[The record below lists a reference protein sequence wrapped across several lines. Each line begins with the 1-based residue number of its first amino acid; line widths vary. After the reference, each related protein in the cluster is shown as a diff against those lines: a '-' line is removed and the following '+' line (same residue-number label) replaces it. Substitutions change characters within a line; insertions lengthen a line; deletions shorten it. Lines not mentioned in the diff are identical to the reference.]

1 MSEELLNSPKV
12 DLYRHNLSDYKIING
27 VKIDDKTFVF
37 NNPIDFTSEINR
49 RALDT
54 FIKEL
59 KSDPKRE
66 EYLHTPFA
74 LDNQFNRIKHN
85 LERDD
90 TQAILTVMDD
100 TRNKNRNNTVE
111 EMKDKDKSKPLII
124 ADEAPALNKQLD
136 NAVLLSMPHL
146 SRDEIKGLKLG
157 GTLSE
162 NKEKGGYDVKMQKRE
177 ETLLAVRKLLDSGK
191 ADSIEIGKVSD
202 KKLVEALIKLAEE
215 KNVPLKITDPAL
227 QKEFGQSIK
236 RDKDLGLDK
245 DKEKAL
251 ETDNKKEKMKE
262 KMMIPPGQSLT
273 GDIAYVAPDYD
284 QNGKFREFKIGI
296 NINGETREVGIKPK
310 EELSQSQIDAFVS
323 DHTGKKR
330 NISVD
335 SNNQEKIR
343 YVIDKGEEIVGEIKS
358 IEGRHAIIYDEKTKR
373 EYAENKNNI
382 PEINQLKEG
391 QKIKLGRNDKGTLEL
406 REIDGM
412 PYKSKEIDRNKDKTP
427 ER

>member
-74 LDNQFNRIKHN
+74 LDNQFNKIKHDI
-85 LERDD
+85 ERDD
-90 TQAILTVMDD
+90 TQAILTVMDN
-100 TRNKNRNNTVE
+100 TKNKNRAVE
-111 EMKDKDKSKPLII
+111 EIKDKTLVIT
-124 ADEAPALNKQLD
+124 DEAPALKKNLD

-146 SRDEIKGLKLG
+146 SKDEIKGLKLG
-157 GTLSE
+157 GKLTE
-162 NKEKGGYDVKMQKRE
+162 NKEKGSVDVKMQKRE
-177 ETLLAVRKLLDSGK
+177 ATLLAVRKLLDSGK

-215 KNVPLKITDPAL
+215 KNVPLKITDPVL
-227 QKEFGQSIK
+227 QKEFGQHVK
-236 RDKDLGLDK
+236 KDKDLVPDQ
-245 DKEKAL
+245 KEKAL
-251 ETDNKKEKMKE
+251 ETEKTDKKK
-262 KMMIPPGQSLT
+262 IQPGQSLS

-296 NINGETREVGIKPK
+296 NVNGETREAIIKPK
-310 EELSQSQIDAFVS
+310 EELSQTQIESFIS
-323 DHTGKKR
+323 DHKGKPR

-335 SNNQEKIR
+335 QNNQAQIR
-343 YVIDKGEEIVGEIKS
+343 HVIDKGEEIVGEIKS
-358 IEGRHAIIYDEKTKR
+358 IEGRHAIIYDEKNKR

-382 PEINQLKEG
+382 PEIDQLKEG
-391 QKIKLGRNDKGTLEL
+391 QKIKLGRNDRGTLEL
-406 REIDGM
+406 REIDGV

>member
-111 EMKDKDKSKPLII
+111 EIKDKDKSKPLII
-124 ADEAPALNKQLD
+124 ADEGPALNKNLD

-146 SRDEIKGLKLG
+146 SRDEIKALKLG
-157 GTLSE
+157 GKLTE
-162 NKEKGGYDVKMQKRE
+162 NKEKGSVDVKMQKRE
-177 ETLLAVRKLLDSGK
+177 ATLLAVRKLLDSGK

-227 QKEFGQSIK
+227 QKEFGQQVK
-236 RDKDLGLDK
+236 KDKDLVPDQ
-245 DKEKAL
+245 KEKAL
-251 ETDNKKEKMKE
+251 ETNNKKEKMKE

-358 IEGRHAIIYDEKTKR
+358 IEARHAIIYDEKNKR

-382 PEINQLKEG
+382 PDIDQLKEG
-391 QKIKLGRNDKGTLEL
+391 QKVKLGRTTGGTLEL

-427 ER
+427 EL

>member
-54 FIKEL
+54 FIKEI

-74 LDNQFNRIKHN
+74 LDNQFNKIKHD

-90 TQAILTVMDD
+90 TQAILTVMDN
-100 TRNKNRNNTVE
+100 TKNKNRAVE
-111 EMKDKDKSKPLII
+111 EIKDKDKSKTLVIT
-124 ADEAPALNKQLD
+124 DEAPALNKNLD

-146 SRDEIKGLKLG
+146 SKEEIKGLKLG

-162 NKEKGGYDVKMQKRE
+162 NKEKGGYDVKMKKRE
-177 ETLLAVRKLLDSGK
+177 ATLLAVRKLLDSGK

-227 QKEFGQSIK
+227 QKEFGQQIK
-236 RDKDLGLDK
+236 KEKDLAPDK
-245 DKEKAL
+245 KEKAL
-251 ETDNKKEKMKE
+251 ETDKKK
-262 KMMIPPGQSLT
+262 IPPGQSLT

-296 NINGETREVGIKPK
+296 NVNGETREAVIKPK
-310 EELSQSQIDAFVS
+310 EELSQSEIQAFIS
-323 DHTGKKR
+323 DHKGKPR

-335 SNNQEKIR
+335 QNNQAQIR
-343 YVIDKGEEIVGEIKS
+343 HVIDKGEEIVGEIKS
-358 IEGRHAIIYDEKTKR
+358 IEGRHAIIYDEKNKR

-382 PEINQLKEG
+382 PDIDQLKEG
-391 QKIKLGRNDKGTLEL
+391 QKIKLGRNDRGTLEL
-406 REIDGM
+406 REIDGV